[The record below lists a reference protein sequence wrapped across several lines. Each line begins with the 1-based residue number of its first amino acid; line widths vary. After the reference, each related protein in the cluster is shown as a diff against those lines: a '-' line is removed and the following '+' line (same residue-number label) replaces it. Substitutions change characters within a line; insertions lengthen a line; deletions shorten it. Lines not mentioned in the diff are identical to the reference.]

1 MRRLLVPLLVGLLT
15 HVPSSV
21 AEAEVAAVEPAPA
34 AQAPA
39 PAAQAPAGA
48 PAPAS
53 PIVVT
58 EPGPYAVPPPPGY
71 PTAYAAPQPPFVYTP
86 NGWVAVD
93 PAATSAMLDR
103 ADRGLSIERTGLVV
117 GAVGMV
123 TQFFGYAFLLA
134 STTCGTTD
142 CYVTDPSRYDAASAV
157 TGIGYALATGGLVA
171 GGSGA
176 LMASNQLRLLGV
188 PNHRR
193 GLAIAS
199 LVLGFFPLHL
209 PAFIM
214 ETVHLSRTRAI
225 VRDLRLTVQPRVS
238 YGFQPMTN
246 PETRTFGTRFVLRF

>member
-1 MRRLLVPLLVGLLT
+1 MRRLLVPSIVALLASA
-15 HVPSSV
+15 PSSV
-21 AEAEVAAVEPAPA
+21 AEAEVAAVEPAAGAPVPPS
-34 AQAPA
+34 PA
-39 PAAQAPAGA
+39 PAAPAQAGPV
-48 PAPAS
+48 
-53 PIVVT
+53 VVT

-71 PTAYAAPQPPFVYTP
+71 PTTYAAPQPPFVYTP
-86 NGWVAVD
+86 SGWVAVD

-103 ADRGLSIERTGLVV
+103 ADRGLAIERTGIVV

-123 TQFFGYAFLLA
+123 AQVFGYAFLLT

-142 CYVTDPSRYDAASAV
+142 CIITDPSRYDAASAV
-157 TGIGYALATGGLVA
+157 VGIGYALGTGGLVA

-199 LVLGFFPLHL
+199 PVLGFFPFHL

-238 YGFQPMTN
+238 YGLLPMTN